1 MKRYSLSLIGTIL
14 VAGLITS
21 NANAQAAQADAHV
34 AAAKA
39 AMSPKAPNAR
49 PWQAFE
55 SVFKQQCTPPRPG
68 ARPEAEPIGSN
79 APLEPAEQR
88 KLTPTPHDQWYVP
101 PTKVFDNL
109 YYIGT
114 RTESTWALTTSAG
127 IILLNTNFE
136 WVTADLLNELK
147 TFGLDPANVKYAL
160 IGHAHSDQAW
170 GINVLK
176 KMVPTAR
183 VIAGEGDWDTLAKD
197 NTPARMKP
205 TKDIVA
211 KDGQKLTLG
220 DTTVTIYVTPM
231 SSPGQLTV
239 VMPLKDGNQQHVG
252 IMIGGTTMNL
262 IRSGVKLYPDQA
274 TMFKQYIGSLE
285 RIKNIQATNNVDTIV
300 SIHAALD
307 TAFSKMEALKSR
319 KPGDPHP
326 FVSKD
331 DVDRFSTL
339 LLECA
344 RAKQAWASGN

>member
-1 MKRYSLSLIGTIL
+1 MKRYLAPTFVTIL
-14 VAGLITS
+14 LAGLMAV
-21 NANAQAAQADAHV
+21 NANAQAAVADTHV
-34 AAAKA
+34 AAAKV
-39 AMSPKAPNAR
+39 AMSPAANAK
-49 PWQAFE
+49 PWQTFN
-55 SVFKQQCTPPRPG
+55 SMFRQQCTAPKPG
-68 ARPEAEPIGSN
+68 ARQEDEPVGSN
-79 APLEPAEQR
+79 VPLDPAEQK
-88 KLTPTPHDQWYVP
+88 KLNPTPHEQWYVP
-101 PTKVFDNL
+101 PMKVFDNL

-136 WVTADLLNELK
+136 WVTPDLLNELK
-147 TFGLDPANVKYAL
+147 SVGLEPANIKYAL

-170 GINVLK
+170 GINPLK
-176 KMVPTAR
+176 KMVPTAH

-197 NTPARMKP
+197 NTPARIKAA
-205 TKDIVA
+205 KDMVA

-239 VMPLKDGNQQHVG
+239 VVPLKDGNQTHTG

-262 IRSGVKLYPDQA
+262 IRSGVKLFKDQPA
-274 TMFKQYIGSLE
+274 MFKQYIGSLE
-285 RIKNIQATNNVDTIV
+285 RIKDIEAKNSVDTIV

-307 TAFSKMEALKSR
+307 SAFAKMEALKSR
-319 KPGDPHP
+319 QPGDPHP

-344 RAKQAWASGN
+344 RAKQAWAAGS

>member
-1 MKRYSLSLIGTIL
+1 MKRRRAVLFGTI
-14 VAGLITS
+14 VMAGLITTY
-21 NANAQAAQADAHV
+21 ANAQAVQADARV

-39 AMSPKAPNAR
+39 AVSPKTANAT
-49 PWQAFE
+49 PWHTFD
-55 SVFKQQCTPPRPG
+55 SVFRQQCSPPRPG
-68 ARPEAEPIGSN
+68 ARPEAEPIGN
-79 APLEPAEQR
+79 NVPLEPGEQK
-88 KLTPTPHDQWYVP
+88 KLTPTAHDQWYVP
-101 PTKVFDNL
+101 TTKVFDNL

-114 RTESTWALTTSAG
+114 STESTWALTTSAG

-147 TFGLDPANVKYAL
+147 TFGLDPSNIKYAL

-176 KMVPTAR
+176 KMVPTAH
-183 VIAGEGDWDTLAKD
+183 VIAGEGDWETLAKD
-197 NTPARMKP
+197 NTPPQLKP
-205 TKDIVA
+205 TKDMVA
-211 KDGQKLTLG
+211 IDGQKLKLG

-239 VMPLKDGNQQHVG
+239 VMPLKDGDRQHVG

-262 IRSGVKLYPDQA
+262 IRSGVKLYSDQQ
-274 TMFKQYIGSLE
+274 TMFKEYIGSLQ
-285 RIKNIQATNNVDTIV
+285 RIKGIQAKNNVDAIV

-307 TAFSKMEALKSR
+307 SALTKMEALKAR
-319 KPGDPHP
+319 KPGGPHP

-331 DVDRFSTL
+331 DVERFSTV

-344 RAKQAWASGN
+344 RAKQAWAAGS

>member
-1 MKRYSLSLIGTIL
+1 MKRYLVIVIGTIL
-14 VAGLITS
+14 VVGLIAS
-21 NANAQAAQADAHV
+21 DARAQAAQADAHV

-39 AMSPKAPNAR
+39 ATLPKGAAAK
-49 PWQAFE
+49 PWQSFE
-55 SVFKQQCTPPRPG
+55 GVFKQQCSPPRPG

-79 APLEPAEQR
+79 APLEPGEQR
-88 KLTPTPHDQWYVP
+88 KLTATPHDQWYVP

-114 RTESTWALTTSAG
+114 KTESTWALTTSAG

-147 TFGLDPANVKYAL
+147 TLGLDPANIKYAL

-197 NTPARMKP
+197 NSPARLKP
-205 TKDIVA
+205 VKDMVA

-252 IMIGGTTMNL
+252 IMVGGTTLNF
-262 IRSGVKLYPDQA
+262 IRSGVKLYPDQP

-285 RIKNIQATNNVDTIV
+285 RIKDIQAKSNVDSIV

-307 TAFSKMEALKSR
+307 AAFAKMDALKSR

-331 DVDRFSTL
+331 DVDRFSTV

-344 RAKQAWASGN
+344 RAKQAWGSGS

>member
-1 MKRYSLSLIGTIL
+1 MKRYLAPLFGTIL
-14 VAGLITS
+14 LAGLAAA

-39 AMSPKAPNAR
+39 ALSPKDANAK
-49 PWQAFE
+49 PWQSFN
-55 SVFKQQCTPPRPG
+55 SVFRQQCTPPKPG
-68 ARPEAEPIGSN
+68 ARPEDEPIGSN
-79 APLEPAEQR
+79 APLEPGEQK
-88 KLTPTPHDQWYVP
+88 KLTATPHDQWFYP

-114 RTESTWALTTSAG
+114 KTESTWALTTSAG
-127 IILLNTNFE
+127 IILLNTNFA
-136 WVTADLLNELK
+136 WVTPELLNGMK
-147 TFGLDPANVKYAL
+147 TVGLDPANIKYAL

-170 GINVLK
+170 GINPLK

-197 NTPARMKP
+197 NTPAEIKAK
-205 TKDIVA
+205 KDMVA

-231 SSPGQLTV
+231 ASPGQLTV
-239 VMPLKDGNQQHVG
+239 VVPLKDGNQTHTG
-252 IMIGGTTMNL
+252 IMIGGTTMNI
-262 IRSGVKLYPDQA
+262 IRSGVKLYKDQP

-285 RIKNIQATNNVDTIV
+285 RIKDIQAKNNVDAIV

-307 TAFSKMEALKSR
+307 SAFAKMEALKSR

-331 DVDRFSTL
+331 DVDRFSTV

-344 RAKQAWASGN
+344 RAKQAWSAGS